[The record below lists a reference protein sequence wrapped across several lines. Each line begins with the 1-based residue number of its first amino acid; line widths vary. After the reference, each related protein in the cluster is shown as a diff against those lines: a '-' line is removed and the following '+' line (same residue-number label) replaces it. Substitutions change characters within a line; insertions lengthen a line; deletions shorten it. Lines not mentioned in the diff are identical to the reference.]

1 MENISLVNSILQ
13 TVIMIVTVF
22 VTWRIYV
29 RKQKDIKK
37 DSAKRILVE
46 YEKSVESIEKVKGI
60 VSADAT
66 QMDLGKLFSVSNF
79 SFDYWENNGHILY
92 RELNDSEF
100 KNIDLYFQK
109 LEKLFEML
117 QAMKSL
123 AKVEYEKYYINILN
137 INMGIVESD
146 KKGDNLIIMQPAEY
160 TVQVLQICEDLE
172 MLINIFPVEKIEKLT
187 K

>member
-1 MENISLVNSILQ
+1 MENISLINSILQ
-13 TVIMIVTVF
+13 TVIMIVTVL

-46 YEKSVESIEKVKGI
+46 YEKSVDSIEKVKGI

-123 AKVEYEKYYINILN
+123 AKVEYEKYYRNLLGGLYREN
-137 INMGIVESD
+137 PVKSRNYEAVKSS
-146 KKGDNLIIMQPAEY
+146 KKWENVGNSYIIPALLLY
-160 TVQVLQICEDLE
+160 RYSYI
-172 MLINIFPVEKIEKLT
+172 
-187 K
+187 

>member
-1 MENISLVNSILQ
+1 MENISLINSILQ
-13 TVIMIVTVF
+13 TVIMIVTVL

-46 YEKSVESIEKVKGI
+46 YEKSVDSIEKVKGI

-123 AKVEYEKYYINILN
+123 AKVEYEKYYINI
-137 INMGIVESD
+137 NMGIMNSEKEGYHLV
-146 KKGDNLIIMQPAEY
+146 IMQPTEY
-160 TVQVLQICEDLE
+160 TVPVLQICQDLE
-172 MLINIFPVEKIEKLT
+172 MLIKIFPVEKIEKLT